1 MQKLQIF
8 LLAGMLG
15 AAINSTAVA
24 QQKDSSTNDAKPG
37 KVVVEVVKLTGNG
50 QGSGSTKQERNG

>member
-15 AAINSTAVA
+15 AAINSTAAA
-24 QQKDSSTNDAKPG
+24 QQKESGAGDAKPG
-37 KVVVEVVKLTGNG
+37 KVVVEVVKLTG
-50 QGSGSTKQERNG
+50 TVKAVDHKTRP